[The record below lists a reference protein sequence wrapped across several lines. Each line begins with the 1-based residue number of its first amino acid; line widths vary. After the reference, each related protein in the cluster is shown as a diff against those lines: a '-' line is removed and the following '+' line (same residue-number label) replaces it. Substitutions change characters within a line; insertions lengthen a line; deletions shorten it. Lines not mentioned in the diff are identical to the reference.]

1 MRYAKYH
8 SKKTVVDGIE
18 FDSKKEANR
27 YTELKLLVRA
37 GKIRDLVLQPEYELI
52 PKFKKNGKTYRK
64 TIYRADFS
72 YFDIEANEYVTED
85 IKSPITKTPVYMLKK
100 KLLLYKYGDINFR
113 EVVDGKVERY

>member
-18 FDSKKEANR
+18 FDSKKEATR

-37 GKIRDLVLQPEYELI
+37 GKIKNLVLQPEYELI

-72 YFDIEANEYVTED
+72 YFDIEMGKTITED
-85 IKSPITKTPVYMLKK
+85 VKGFKTKEYALKK
-100 KLLLYKYGDINFR
+100 KMFEHRYSDI
-113 EVVDGKVERY
+113 EIKEI